1 MLFDGS
7 TDAAMLV
14 KEVSYV
20 QYFDPTPSDS
30 DEVKTKQEFF
40 ALSKVDHSHA
50 DGVKKSIE
58 DALIKNGK
66 LTLIWLQHVRYIVP
80 RTQCS
85 CIFRTCLNWKWN
97 N

>member
-1 MLFDGS
+1 MFDGS

-30 DEVKTKQEFF
+30 DEVKIKQEFF

-58 DALIKNGK
+58 DALIKNVK
-66 LTLIWLQHVRYIVP
+66 LTLI
-80 RTQCS
+80 
-85 CIFRTCLNWKWN
+85 
-97 N
+97 